1 MFGYDDAIP
10 SCYRR
15 NRGDADFSGGGK
27 CMPDGFRT
35 FDPASGLPPMRSS
48 RCATLVK
55 YWNAIRGD
63 RRLPSRDDIDPGA
76 IKSVLPHVMM
86 TGIEHDPFRV
96 FYRLVGT
103 EIVRF
108 AKFDFTGC
116 YADALH
122 FQDTEGADWAEYY
135 RAVVAARQPG
145 IGLSHWTVAGELQRW
160 IEFVICPLSS
170 DGTKIDRCIA
180 VEDYEHLNMVE
191 LDTLRP
197 VLPQ

>member
-1 MFGYDDAIP
+1 
-10 SCYRR
+10 
-15 NRGDADFSGGGK
+15 
-27 CMPDGFRT
+27 MPDGFET
-35 FDPASGLPPMRSS
+35 FDLASGLPPMRSA

-55 YWNAIRGD
+55 YWNALRGD
-63 RRLPSRDDIDPGA
+63 RPFPSRTDIEPGA
-76 IKSVLPHVMM
+76 IKGILPHIML
-86 TGIEHDPFRV
+86 TGIEYNPFRV

-122 FQDTEGADWAEYY
+122 FQDTEGADWAEFY
-135 RAVVAARQPG
+135 RAVVEARRPG
-145 IGLSHWTVAGELQRW
+145 IGISSWTVAGDLQRW

-170 DGTKIDRCIA
+170 DGTVIDRCIA
-180 VEDYEHLNMVE
+180 AEDYEHLNMVE

-197 VLPQ
+197 VSEQ